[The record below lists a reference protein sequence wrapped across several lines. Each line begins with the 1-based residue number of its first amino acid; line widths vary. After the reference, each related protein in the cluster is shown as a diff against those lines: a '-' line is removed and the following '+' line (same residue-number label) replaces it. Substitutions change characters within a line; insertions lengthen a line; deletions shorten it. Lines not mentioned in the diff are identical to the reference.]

1 MKRLLISEAM
11 GKSSYTAIT
20 VERRGAADWVTLNRP
35 DRLNALNHAM
45 VEDLL
50 DYFGSAV
57 EDTARRVIVLRGAGR
72 AFCAGVD
79 IKETTIARHKD
90 AVEGLTEQRRFSEI
104 IRRMRRCPQPVIALV
119 HGPASGGGFSIALA
133 ADVRIAG
140 ETARMNA
147 AFIRIGFSGSD
158 MGSSYF
164 LPRLVGLSVASE
176 LLLTGRFVDAERA
189 LRSASYR
196 RWSQTRGWR
205 PPARRSSMTCWRP
218 ALSDCASPRK
228 RSTPT
233 SMRASTMRSRSRT
246 AIRSCAPWAT
256 TCARDCRPSS
266 RSAGRASGLLRQAPS
281 SRGAQGA
288 AAKRRETR
296 CYRD

>member
-1 MKRLLISEAM
+1 MKHHVISDAM
-11 GKSSYTAIT
+11 GTSSYTAIT

-35 DRLNALNHAM
+35 DRLNALDHAM

-50 DYFGSAV
+50 QYFGSAV
-57 EDTARRVIVLRGAGR
+57 EDPARAIVLRGAGR

-90 AVEGLTEQRRFSEI
+90 AVEGLSEQRRFSEI

-119 HGPASGGGFSIALA
+119 HGPANGGGFSIALA

-176 LLLTGRFVDAERA
+176 LLLTGRFVDADRA
-189 LRSASYR
+189 LRIGLVSEVVADARLEAAGQALVDDMLATSPLGLRLTKEALNANINASLDD
-196 RWSQTRGWR
+196 
-205 PPARRSSMTCWRP
+205 AI
-218 ALSDCASPRK
+218 ALEDRNQILCAMGDDVRE
-228 RSTPT
+228 
-233 SMRASTMRSRSRT
+233 
-246 AIRSCAPWAT
+246 
-256 TCARDCRPSS
+256 
-266 RSAGRASGLLRQAPS
+266 GLQAFIE
-281 SRGAQGA
+281 
-288 AAKRRETR
+288 KRRPR
-296 CYRD
+296 FGPR

>member
-35 DRLNALNHAM
+35 DRLNALDHAM

-189 LRSASYR
+189 LRIGLVSEVVADARLEAAGQALVDDMLATSPLGLRVTKEALNANVNASLDD
-196 RWSQTRGWR
+196 
-205 PPARRSSMTCWRP
+205 AI
-218 ALSDCASPRK
+218 ALEDRNQILCAMGDDVRE
-228 RSTPT
+228 
-233 SMRASTMRSRSRT
+233 
-246 AIRSCAPWAT
+246 
-256 TCARDCRPSS
+256 
-266 RSAGRASGLLRQAPS
+266 GLQAFIE
-281 SRGAQGA
+281 
-288 AAKRRETR
+288 KRRPRFRVSPTR
-296 CYRD
+296 S

>member
-1 MKRLLISEAM
+1 MKRLSISEAV
-11 GKSSYTAIT
+11 GKSSYTSIT

-35 DRLNALNHAM
+35 DRLNALDHAM

-50 DYFGSAV
+50 GYFSSAV
-57 EDTARRVIVLRGAGR
+57 EDTACRVIVLRGAGR

-119 HGPASGGGFSIALA
+119 HGPATGGGFSIALA

-140 ETARMNA
+140 ETTRMNA

-189 LRSASYR
+189 LRIGLVSEVVADARLEAAGQALVDDMLATSPLGLRVTKEALNANVNASLDD
-196 RWSQTRGWR
+196 
-205 PPARRSSMTCWRP
+205 AI
-218 ALSDCASPRK
+218 ALEDRNQILCAMGDDVRE
-228 RSTPT
+228 
-233 SMRASTMRSRSRT
+233 
-246 AIRSCAPWAT
+246 
-256 TCARDCRPSS
+256 
-266 RSAGRASGLLRQAPS
+266 GLQAFIE
-281 SRGAQGA
+281 
-288 AAKRRETR
+288 KRRPRFGVSPTR
-296 CYRD
+296 S